1 MRKKRYA
8 DAFKKQ
14 LIALVAQGR
23 TPEQLARE
31 YEPTAQTIRNWVNEA
46 QKQQPASELEKDRL
60 IKEQKQRTRG
70 FERSVRSWEKRRP
83 GSRWRAHQPARRV
96 QIRERAPGRTY
107 C

>member
-46 QKQQPASELEKDRL
+46 QKQQPASELEKDCL
-60 IKEQKQRTRG
+60 IVT
-70 FERSVRSWEKRRP
+70 
-83 GSRWRAHQPARRV
+83 V
-96 QIRERAPGRTY
+96 QVIRCTSPEPMMNAS
-107 C
+107 